1 MSAEHSGGADVAS
14 GAVHGSDAAGGT
26 LPLRV
31 DPAAVLPPDNGAL
44 GPRAPRVAVVVS
56 LTFPGMTEQTL
67 ELMERFTRVAFEALH
82 AAGAR
87 AELVDS
93 AAEELLPEGELAA
106 YDGVLF
112 LGGGDVDGSLYG
124 HAGPVPNSYGVDLRA
139 DEYCLGLIRGVLE
152 RDQPLLAICRG
163 SQLLN
168 LACGG
173 TLIPDLDPWHLHRGA
188 PGEPMFLD
196 EEVDLLP
203 GSKVAAIL
211 GRDTVTVRSGH
222 HQAVGTVAPELAV
235 AALARDGVVE
245 GTEHPGRTWV
255 VGVQWHPE
263 DSDGD
268 AGHRSLLFEEF
279 VRQSRLKGG
288 AEVRDL
294 AEADRS

>member
-1 MSAEHSGGADVAS
+1 MNAD
-14 GAVHGSDAAGGT
+14 
-26 LPLRV
+26 PLRV
-31 DPAAVLPPDNGAL
+31 DPAAVLPEDDGSL
-44 GPRAPRVAVVVS
+44 GPEAPRIAVVVS

-67 ELMERFTRVAFEALH
+67 ELMERFTRVAFETLH

-93 AAEELLPEGELAA
+93 AAEELLPETELAG

-124 HAGPVPNSYGVDLRA
+124 HTDPVPNSYGVDLCA
-139 DEYCLGLIRGVLE
+139 DEYCLELIRGVLE

-168 LACGG
+168 VACGG
-173 TLIPDLDPWHLHRGA
+173 TLVPDLDPWHLHRGG

-211 GRDTVTVRSGH
+211 GRDSVTVRSGH

-235 AALARDGVVE
+235 AAVARDGVVE

-279 VRQSRLKGG
+279 VRQSRANGG

-294 AEADRS
+294 AEAGRA

>member
-1 MSAEHSGGADVAS
+1 MSA
-14 GAVHGSDAAGGT
+14 
-26 LPLRV
+26 LRV
-31 DPAAVLPPDNGAL
+31 DPAAILPPDDTGLA
-44 GPRAPRVAVVVS
+44 PDAPRIAVVVS

-67 ELMERFTRVAFEALH
+67 ELMERFTRVAFETLH

-93 AAEELLPEGELAA
+93 AAEELLPEAELAG

-124 HAGPVPNSYGVDLRA
+124 HTAPVPNSYGVDLRA
-139 DEYCLGLIRGVLE
+139 DEYCVELIRGVLE

-168 LACGG
+168 VACGG
-173 TLIPDLDPWHLHRGA
+173 SLIPDLDPWHLHRGG

-196 EEVDLLP
+196 ETVNLLP
-203 GSKVAAIL
+203 GSKVAAIM
-211 GRDTVTVRSGH
+211 GREAVTVRSGH
-222 HQAVGTVAPELAV
+222 HQAVGTVAPELQVAAV
-235 AALARDGVVE
+235 AEDGVVE
-245 GTEHPGRTWV
+245 GTEHPGKTWV

-268 AGHRSLLFEEF
+268 AGDRSLLFEEF
-279 VRQSRLKGG
+279 VRQSRLNARPERRG
-288 AEVRDL
+288 L
-294 AEADRS
+294 AEAVRP